1 MTIRPAVTNDLADLQ
16 EIDGTV
22 ESMQY
27 GHIEQSVS
35 EGHFSLKLDWRPT
48 REKLI
53 LPAALDDE
61 TQFMLRQIV
70 TGADEGVAVTAEHDN
85 TVIALLLAQVDPSR
99 GVMRVLDLRVDYDF
113 RRQGIA
119 TVLLY
124 QLIERAKEADLRAAY
139 MTTRTNN
146 APAARLLEKLGWE
159 LSGIDTKHT
168 DNHDLVKESATLIWY
183 YVIK

>member
-1 MTIRPAVTNDLADLQ
+1 MTIRPAVADDLADLH

-22 ESMQY
+22 ESTQY
-27 GHIEQSVS
+27 GHIEQTATD
-35 EGHFSLKLDWRPT
+35 GTFSWKLDWRPT

-53 LPAALDDE
+53 LPAALDDDSK
-61 TQFMLRQIV
+61 FMLRQIV
-70 TGADEGVAVTAEHDN
+70 TGGDEGVAMTAEHDD
-85 TVIALLLAQVDPSR
+85 TPVALLLAQADTAR
-99 GVMRVLDLRVDYDF
+99 GVMNVLDLRVDYDF

-124 QLIERAKEADLRAAY
+124 QLIERAKDDDLRAAY

-146 APAARLLEKLGWE
+146 APAARLLEKMGWE
-159 LSGIDTKHT
+159 LSGIDTKRH